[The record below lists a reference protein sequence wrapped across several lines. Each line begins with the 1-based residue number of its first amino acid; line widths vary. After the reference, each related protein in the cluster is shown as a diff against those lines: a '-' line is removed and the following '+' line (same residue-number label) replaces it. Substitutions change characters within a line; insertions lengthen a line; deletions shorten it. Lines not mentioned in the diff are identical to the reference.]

1 MPSPSL
7 STNQRDEVLM
17 LLWSDQIASTSRGSI
32 PARLA
37 RGEEYIDLQR
47 LERGVQRAINS
58 EAPMGGVLA
67 RKAVQPE
74 TWQQLIGMIRT
85 QVAA

>member
-1 MPSPSL
+1 MSSPIL
-7 STNQRDEVLM
+7 STNQRDDVLM

-37 RGEEYIDLQR
+37 RGDEYIDLQH
-47 LERGVQRAINS
+47 LERGVQHAINS
-58 EAPMGGVLA
+58 EAPMGGILA

-74 TWQQLIGMIRT
+74 TWEQLAAMIKG